1 MKWIECLADL
11 IFPRKCEICGR
22 LLTGDE
28 RYICEDCMEDM
39 PLTYYWDWPENP
51 AEKKLWVRTHLHR
64 VIPLF
69 FYTRESRYITLIH
82 KIKYQG
88 KAHLGHHMGVMLG
101 EKLKGVLSDVDYIV
115 PIPLHPIRRWR
126 RGYNQ
131 AEIIAGGV
139 TEALF
144 GKEKAK
150 LHFRSDIL
158 KRGRYTRT
166 QTKRKMDD
174 KWSNVADAFR
184 VRNTDNLSGKHIL
197 IIDDVLTT
205 GSTAEAAYT
214 ALTKVCK
221 DCKIS
226 FATLGYVE

>member
-1 MKWIECLADL
+1 MWLKCLADL

-88 KAHLGHHMGVMLG
+88 KAHLGHYMGFMLG
-101 EKLKGVLSDVDYIV
+101 EKLRGVLSDVDYVV

-150 LHFRSDIL
+150 LHLRCDIL

-174 KWSNVADAFR
+174 KWSNVANAFR
-184 VRNTDNLSGKHIL
+184 PHNTKDLSGKHIL

-205 GSTAEAAYT
+205 GSTAESAYSAIT
-214 ALTKVCK
+214 RVCS

>member
-1 MKWIECLADL
+1 MWLKCLADL

-88 KAHLGHHMGVMLG
+88 KIGLGLYMGRLLG
-101 EKLKGVLSDVDYIV
+101 EKIKRSLPDIDYIV
-115 PIPLHPIRRWR
+115 PVPLHPLRKWR

-131 AEIIAGGV
+131 AEIIGRGV
-139 TEALF
+139 AEVLF
-144 GKEKAK
+144 GKDKAK
-150 LHFRSDIL
+150 RHLRCDIL

-184 VRNTDNLSGKHIL
+184 VRTTDNLSGKHIL

>member
-1 MKWIECLADL
+1 MWLKCLGDL
-11 IFPRKCEICGR
+11 IFPRKCEVCGR
-22 LLTGDE
+22 LLPVDVE
-28 RYICEDCMEDM
+28 YLCDDCLEDM

-51 AEKKLWVRTHLHR
+51 AEKKLWVRTYLHR

-88 KAHLGHHMGVMLG
+88 KIGLGLYMGRLLG
-101 EKLKGVLSDVDYIV
+101 EKIKRALPDVDYIV
-115 PIPLHPIRRWR
+115 PVPLHPLRKWH

-131 AEIIAGGV
+131 AEIIAQGV
-139 TEALF
+139 AEVLF
-144 GKEKAK
+144 GRDEAVKHLLPHALRRKK
-150 LHFRSDIL
+150 
-158 KRGRYTRT
+158 YTRT
-166 QTKRKMDD
+166 QTRRKMDQ
-174 KWSNVADAFR
+174 KWSNVSNVFKARTPD
-184 VRNTDNLSGKHIL
+184 LLIGKHIL
-197 IIDDVLTT
+197 LIDDVLTT

>member
-1 MKWIECLADL
+1 
-11 IFPRKCEICGR
+11 
-22 LLTGDE
+22 
-28 RYICEDCMEDM
+28 MEDM

-88 KAHLGHHMGVMLG
+88 KAHLGHHMGVLLG
-101 EKLKGVLSDVDYIV
+101 EKLRGVLSDVDYVV

-139 TEALF
+139 TDALF
-144 GKEKAK
+144 GKDKAK
-150 LHFRSDIL
+150 RHLRCDIL

-184 VRNTDNLSGKHIL
+184 VRTTDNLSGKHIL

-226 FATLGYVE
+226 FATLAYVE

>member
-1 MKWIECLADL
+1 MWLKCLADL

-69 FYTRESRYITLIH
+69 FYTRESQYITLIH
-82 KIKYQG
+82 KIKYRG
-88 KAHLGHHMGVMLG
+88 NIRLGHYMGSLLG
-101 EKLKGVLSDVDYIV
+101 EKIKRALPDVDYIV
-115 PIPLHPIRRWR
+115 PVPLHPLRKWR

-131 AEIIAGGV
+131 AEVIARGV
-139 TEALF
+139 AEAMF
-144 GKEKAK
+144 GPSEA
-150 LHFRSDIL
+150 SDKVLTDVL
-158 KRGRYTRT
+158 KRTRYTRT

-174 KWSNVADAFR
+174 KWSNVANAFR

-205 GSTAEAAYT
+205 G
-214 ALTKVCK
+214 
-221 DCKIS
+221 
-226 FATLGYVE
+226 ATLEACATILVKELGCRVSIATLAYVE

>member
-1 MKWIECLADL
+1 MWLRCLADL

-69 FYTRESRYITLIH
+69 FYRRESHYITLVH
-82 KIKYQG
+82 KIKYRG
-88 KAHLGHHMGVMLG
+88 NIGLGLYLGRLLG
-101 EKLKGVLSDVDYIV
+101 EKIKRSLPDIDYIV
-115 PIPLHPIRRWR
+115 PVPLHPLRKWR

-131 AEIIAGGV
+131 AEVIARGV
-139 TEALF
+139 AEAMF
-144 GKEKAK
+144 G
-150 LHFRSDIL
+150 LSDASDRVLTDVL
-158 KRGRYTRT
+158 KRVRYTRT
-166 QTKRKMDD
+166 QTRRKMDD
-174 KWSNVADAFR
+174 KWSNVANAFR
-184 VRNTDNLSGKHIL
+184 VRTTERLSGKHIL

-226 FATLGYVE
+226 IATLGYVE

>member
-1 MKWIECLADL
+1 MWLKWLGDL
-11 IFPRKCEICGR
+11 IFPRKCEVCGR
-22 LLTGDE
+22 LLPVDVE
-28 RYICEDCMEDM
+28 YLCDDCLEDM

-51 AEKKLWVRTHLHR
+51 AEKKLWVRTYLNR

-88 KAHLGHHMGVMLG
+88 KIGLGLYMGRLLG
-101 EKLKGVLSDVDYIV
+101 EKIKRSLPDIDYIV
-115 PIPLHPIRRWR
+115 PVPLHPLRKCS

-131 AEIIAGGV
+131 AEVIARGV
-139 TEALF
+139 AEVLF
-144 GKEKAK
+144 GKDNVKRH
-150 LHFRSDIL
+150 LRTDIL
-158 KRGRYTRT
+158 KRVHYTRT
-166 QTKRKMDD
+166 QTRRKMDD
-174 KWSNVADAFR
+174 KWSNVANAFR
-184 VRNTDNLSGKHIL
+184 PHNTKDLSGKHIL

>member
-1 MKWIECLADL
+1 MWLKCFGDL
-11 IFPRKCEICGR
+11 IFPRKCEVCGR
-22 LLTGDE
+22 LLPVDVE
-28 RYICEDCMEDM
+28 YLCDDCLEDM

-69 FYTRESRYITLIH
+69 FYTRESQYITLIH
-82 KIKYQG
+82 KIKYRG
-88 KAHLGHHMGVMLG
+88 NIRLGHYMGSLLG
-101 EKLKGVLSDVDYIV
+101 EKIKRALPDVDYIV
-115 PIPLHPIRRWR
+115 PVPLHPLRKWR

-131 AEIIAGGV
+131 AEVIARGV
-139 TEALF
+139 AEAMF
-144 GKEKAK
+144 GP
-150 LHFRSDIL
+150 SDASDRVLTDLL
-158 KRGRYTRT
+158 KRTRYTRT
-166 QTKRKMDD
+166 QTRRKMDD
-174 KWSNVADAFR
+174 KWSNVANAFCLHP
-184 VRNTDNLSGKHIL
+184 TKNLSGKHIL

>member
-1 MKWIECLADL
+1 
-11 IFPRKCEICGR
+11 
-22 LLTGDE
+22 
-28 RYICEDCMEDM
+28 MEDM

-69 FYTRESRYITLIH
+69 FYTRESQYITLIH
-82 KIKYQG
+82 KIKYRG
-88 KAHLGHHMGVMLG
+88 NIRLGHYMGSLLG
-101 EKLKGVLSDVDYIV
+101 EKIKRALPDVDYIV
-115 PIPLHPIRRWR
+115 PVPLHPLRKWR

-131 AEIIAGGV
+131 AEIIARGV
-139 TEALF
+139 AEVLF
-144 GKEKAK
+144 GKDNVKRH
-150 LHFRSDIL
+150 LRTDIL
-158 KRGRYTRT
+158 KRVHYTRT
-166 QTKRKMDD
+166 QTRRKMDD
-174 KWSNVADAFR
+174 KWSNVANAFR
-184 VRNTDNLSGKHIL
+184 LHTTKNLSGKHIL

>member
-28 RYICEDCMEDM
+28 RYICDDCLEDM

-51 AEKKLWVRTHLHR
+51 AEKKLWVRTYFNR

-88 KAHLGHHMGVMLG
+88 KIGLGLYMGRLLG
-101 EKLKGVLSDVDYIV
+101 EKIKRSLPDIDYIV
-115 PIPLHPIRRWR
+115 PVPLHPLRKWR

-131 AEIIAGGV
+131 AEAIARGV
-139 TEALF
+139 AEAMF
-144 GKEKAK
+144 GP
-150 LHFRSDIL
+150 SDASDRVLTDVL
-158 KRGRYTRT
+158 KRVRYTRT
-166 QTKRKMDD
+166 QTRRKMDD
-174 KWSNVADAFR
+174 KWSNVANAFR
-184 VRNTDNLSGKHIL
+184 THNTKDLSGKHIL

-205 GSTAEAAYT
+205 GSTAEATYT

>member
-1 MKWIECLADL
+1 MWLKCLADL

-28 RYICEDCMEDM
+28 RYICEDCLEDM

-88 KAHLGHHMGVMLG
+88 KAHLGHHMGFMLG
-101 EKLKGVLSDVDYIV
+101 EKLRGVLSDVDYVV

-150 LHFRSDIL
+150 LHLRSDIL

-184 VRNTDNLSGKHIL
+184 VRTTERLSGKHIL